1 MEPGTCKYNDV
12 GCVTEVCGAL
22 ERWEET
28 FLSEWCQVTQSH
40 VVHRMAYSSDL
51 KIQDKQVCCLDHI
64 E

>member
-28 FLSEWCQVTQSH
+28 FLSEWCQVTQSP
-40 VVHRMAYSSDL
+40 VVHRMGYSSDL
-51 KIQDKQVCCLDHI
+51 KIQDKFVV
-64 E
+64 